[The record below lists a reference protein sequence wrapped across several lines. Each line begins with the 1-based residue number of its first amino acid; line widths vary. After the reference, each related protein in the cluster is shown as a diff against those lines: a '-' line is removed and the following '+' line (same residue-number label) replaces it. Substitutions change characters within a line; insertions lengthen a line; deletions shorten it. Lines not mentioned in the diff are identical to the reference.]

1 MEANFICHTK
11 ISPNYVQRWPQ
22 NHVSSRYCWEQTESD
37 DHQGGN
43 NPRTFVRKLG
53 SKLDESVA
61 AGLEKALGAEKNIC
75 IDQTPKGQQNGEVHV
90 QVSLMS

>member
-1 MEANFICHTK
+1 MSYQNI
-11 ISPNYVQRWPQ
+11 PQ
-22 NHVSSRYCWEQTESD
+22 LRPKMASEPCERSRYCWEQTESD

-61 AGLEKALGAEKNIC
+61 ANLEKALGAEKNIC
-75 IDQTPKGQQNGEVHV
+75 IDQTLKE
-90 QVSLMS
+90 